1 MTDDRHN
8 LVLGLAIIGAI
19 VIIYIAGVWKGAPA
33 DIAVLTGL
41 IGVLGTFTRK
51 SSPTANVERAETV
64 NQTPAKGEQP

>member
-8 LVLGLAIIGAI
+8 LILGLSIIGAI
-19 VIIYIAGVWKGAPA
+19 VVIYIAGVVKGAPA

-51 SSPTANVERAETV
+51 SSPSANVERADTV
-64 NQTPAKGEQP
+64 NQQP

>member
-1 MTDDRHN
+1 MTEDRHN
-8 LVLGLAIIGAI
+8 LILGLAIIAAI
-19 VIIYIAGVWKGAPA
+19 VVIYIAGARRGMQP

-64 NQTPAKGEQP
+64 NQNDGGKA